1 MKIVGVG
8 CGPGMLT
15 EAAIVAIQTGNLIVG
30 SERALEIVQNYIS
43 KHAEVRIIEDYKA
56 LRILPSHAI
65 VLSTGDPMIS
75 GLGYLGGEIIPGI
88 SSVQLGAAK
97 TGISLTNLYLVTAHG
112 RNHDQAIAECCEM
125 TRTHRKT
132 CIIGDPA
139 FPIEKLA
146 KRLISIDP
154 NCRIV
159 VCENLGYSDEKI
171 YEGTAQDPPMIEGKM
186 FILFV
191 TGT

>member
-1 MKIVGVG
+1 
-8 CGPGMLT
+8 
-15 EAAIVAIQTGNLIVG
+15 
-30 SERALEIVQNYIS
+30 
-43 KHAEVRIIEDYKA
+43 
-56 LRILPSHAI
+56 
-65 VLSTGDPMIS
+65 
-75 GLGYLGGEIIPGI
+75 
-88 SSVQLGAAK
+88 
-97 TGISLTNLYLVTAHG
+97 
-112 RNHDQAIAECCEM
+112 M
-125 TRTHRKT
+125 TRSHRKT

-171 YEGTAQDPPMIEGKM
+171 YEGTFQDPPVIEGKM